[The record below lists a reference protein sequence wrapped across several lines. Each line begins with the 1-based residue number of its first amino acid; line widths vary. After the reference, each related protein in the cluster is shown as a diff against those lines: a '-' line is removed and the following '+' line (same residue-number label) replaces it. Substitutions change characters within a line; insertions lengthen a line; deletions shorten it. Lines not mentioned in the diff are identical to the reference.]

1 MNDPFELS
9 RFLVAQDDTYND
21 ALRELRQGKKTGH
34 WMWFVFPQV
43 TGLGDSEMSNY
54 YSIASVDEA
63 VAYMARP
70 ILGPRLIECASL
82 VTDTEDRTAEQVFG
96 PVDAM
101 KFRSS
106 MTLFGELESGHKVFQ
121 RALDQYFDGVPDP
134 NTLRFLAG
142 A

>member
-9 RFLVAQDDTYND
+9 RFLVAQEDTYD
-21 ALRELRQGKKTGH
+21 DVLRELRQGKKTSH

-54 YSIASVDEA
+54 YSIASFDEA
-63 VAYMARP
+63 EAYLAHRV
-70 ILGPRLIECASL
+70 LGQRLIECASL
-82 VTDTEDRTAEQVFG
+82 VMDIEGESAEQVFG
-96 PVDAM
+96 SVDAM

-106 MTLFGELESGHKVFQ
+106 MTLFGKIKSGHKVFQ
-121 RALDQYFDGVPDP
+121 RVLDRYFDGVPDS
-134 NTLRFLAG
+134 NTLRILAG